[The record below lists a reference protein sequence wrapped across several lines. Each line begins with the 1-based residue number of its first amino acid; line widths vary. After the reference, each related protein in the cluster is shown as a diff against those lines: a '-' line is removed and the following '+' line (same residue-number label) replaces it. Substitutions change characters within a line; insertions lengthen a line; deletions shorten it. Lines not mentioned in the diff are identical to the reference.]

1 MKTQI
6 GNQQTNAFQQSTLS
20 FATATSNRKNSFFAS
35 RAKSVF
41 LMAVFMLGSMAM
53 AKAQTPSVVPSYCIP
68 NAACYYYL
76 AFVTG
81 SIDPWNNQ
89 LPLIDATSGNIANYN
104 NFVMAAA
111 AAPQGP
117 NPSLNA
123 AISAAG
129 VKWVGGAPVWYAL
142 ASTPTVNAISNIAPI
157 PFTYPVLNV
166 HTGGP
171 NIVSLSPT
179 NWLNQ
184 TLLDTN
190 IGMWVD
196 KFGELNRSNFGAW
209 TGTNNTGG
217 MKSVSPLGGCTAPC
231 SVTWS
236 SIGPSLSNW
245 IASGSDSITSQKEMY
260 AISGLLCAGAGCNA
274 CTPPPPSMVAWYSFD
289 QTGSSQ
295 NDLTS
300 YHNTATAVGTTSIAG
315 EVSNALQ
322 FDGTD
327 DYVQAS
333 NATQLNLGTGNL
345 SLDVWVKISGA
356 PLSVVSL
363 VDKRQG
369 GVGYQFFLYNY
380 LGTGSSEVGLQLAD
394 GVGTGFANYF
404 SSAAVPAD
412 NRWHL
417 LAVTVVR
424 NSHTGGTF
432 YVDGVAK
439 GTFDPTAHV
448 GSLNSGAA
456 LDIGVQLGGG
466 ESFKGALDELEIF
479 NRALSLTEVQTL
491 YLAGA
496 HGKCK

>member
-6 GNQQTNAFQQSTLS
+6 SKQQNNAVQPSTLS
-20 FATATSNRKNSFFAS
+20 LARATSKRKTPSLAP
-35 RAKSVF
+35 RAKSFF
-41 LMAVFMLGSMAM
+41 LMAVFMLGSMAV

-68 NAACYYYL
+68 TAACYYYL
-76 AFVTG
+76 TFVTG

-89 LPLIDATSGNIANYN
+89 LPLITATSTNIGDYN

-123 AISAAG
+123 VIAAKG

-142 ASTPTVNAISNIAPI
+142 GSTPTVNAITNIAPI

-166 HTGGP
+166 HSGGP

-184 TLLDTN
+184 ALLDPN
-190 IGMWVD
+190 VGMWVD

-236 SIGPSLSNW
+236 SIGPTLSNW
-245 IASGSDSITSQKEMY
+245 IASGSDNISNQEEMY

-274 CTPPPPSMVAWYSFD
+274 CTPPPPSMVAWYTFD

-295 NDLTS
+295 NDHTA
-300 YHNTATAVGTTSIAG
+300 YNNTATAVGTTSIAG
-315 EVSNALQ
+315 EVSNALL
-322 FDGTD
+322 FNGASS
-327 DYVQAS
+327 YVQAP
-333 NATQLNLGTGNL
+333 NATQLNPGTGNL
-345 SLDVWVKISGA
+345 SLDVWVKLSSA

-363 VDKRQG
+363 VDKRQSG
-369 GVGYQFFLYNY
+369 LGYQFFLYNY
-380 LGTGSSEVGLQLAD
+380 LGTGNTEVGLQLAD
-394 GVGTGFANYF
+394 GVGAGYANYF
-404 SSAAVPAD
+404 STAAVPAD
-412 NRWHL
+412 NHWHL
-417 LAVTVVR
+417 VAVTVVR

-448 GSLNSGAA
+448 GSLNSGAT
-456 LDIGVQLGGG
+456 LDIGTQQGGS
-466 ESFKGALDELEIF
+466 EFFKGGLDELEIF

>member
-1 MKTQI
+1 
-6 GNQQTNAFQQSTLS
+6 
-20 FATATSNRKNSFFAS
+20 
-35 RAKSVF
+35 
-41 LMAVFMLGSMAM
+41 MAVFILGSMTV

-81 SIDPWNNQ
+81 SIDPWNNY
-89 LPLIDATSGNIANYN
+89 LPLIAATSTNIAVYN

-117 NPSLNA
+117 NPSLNN
-123 AISAAG
+123 AISSAG
-129 VKWVGGAPVWYAL
+129 VKWVGGTPAWYAL
-142 ASTPTVNAISNIAPI
+142 GSTPTVNAIDNIAPL
-157 PFTYPVLNV
+157 PFTYPVVNV

-179 NWLNQ
+179 KWLTQ
-184 TLLDTN
+184 TLLDPN
-190 IGMWVD
+190 IGMNID
-196 KFGELNRSNFGAW
+196 KFGEFNRSNFGAW
-209 TGTNNTGG
+209 TGTNNIDGTKTGAT
-217 MKSVSPLGGCTAPC
+217 PLGGCTAPC

-236 SIGPSLSNW
+236 NIVGATSNW

-274 CTPPPPSMVAWYSFD
+274 CTPPPLNMVAWYSFD

-295 NDLTS
+295 NDLTT

-322 FDGTD
+322 FDGTN
-327 DYVQAS
+327 DYVQAP
-333 NATQLNLGTGNL
+333 NAPQLNLGTGNL
-345 SLDVWVKISGA
+345 SIDVWVKLSSA

-363 VDKRQG
+363 VDKRQSG
-369 GVGYQFFLYNY
+369 LGYQFFLYNY
-380 LGTGSSEVGLQLAD
+380 LSTGASEVGLQLAD
-394 GVGTGFANYF
+394 GVGTGYANYF
-404 SSAAVPAD
+404 STAAVPAD
-412 NRWHL
+412 NKWHL
-417 LAVTVVR
+417 VAVTVVR

-432 YVDGVAK
+432 YVDGVVK

-448 GSLNSGAA
+448 GSLSSGAT
-456 LDIGVQLGGG
+456 LDIGVQQGGS

-496 HGKCK
+496 HGKCNRSYGGRDFQFVGIRQTRIHLKTHPSDSWGWVSY